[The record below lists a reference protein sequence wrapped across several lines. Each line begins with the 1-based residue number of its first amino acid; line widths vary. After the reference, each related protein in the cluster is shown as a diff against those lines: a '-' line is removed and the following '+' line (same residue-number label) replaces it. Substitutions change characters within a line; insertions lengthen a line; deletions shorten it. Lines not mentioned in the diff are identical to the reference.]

1 VYNPTIAIVILFS
14 SFVLLVMLRVPIAFT
29 LILSAIATAAY
40 MGLPIAVLAQQM
52 KTGIQSLA
60 LLTIPLFI
68 IAGEIMSEGGI
79 SQRLVTLAN
88 ALVGRL
94 RGGLAL
100 VDVVACM
107 FFGGITGSCVA
118 DVSAIGSIMIP
129 MMKKKGYD
137 NDYSVGITIS
147 AAVQG
152 VLVPPSHNMI
162 LYSIAAGTVAGGA
175 SVGALF
181 LAGIVPGVLLGVS
194 LMVSAYVIAL
204 IRKYPKG
211 ENFSFRALV
220 VALKGSILGLLTVI
234 IIMVGILAGVFTA
247 AESSAVAVVY
257 AFIVTFFVYREVSI
271 SRLKKVLFKA
281 TKTLAMVMSLI
292 ATASAFGY
300 ILATL
305 RVPMLITNVL
315 LSISHDKFVV
325 LLMVNLLL
333 LILGCIMD
341 MAPLILICTPILL
354 PALAGYPGWAGFG
367 ITPVHFGVI
376 LMLNLGIGL
385 LTPPV
390 GSALYVGCAIG
401 EIRIEKIMKGMVPFF
416 ATMLIVLMLITYLPD
431 ISTFIPRLFGFRA

>member
-1 VYNPTIAIVILFS
+1 MYNPTIAIVILFS

-181 LAGIVPGVLLGVS
+181 LSGIVPGVLLGVS
-194 LMVSAYVIAL
+194 LMVMAYVIAL

-211 ENFSFRALV
+211 EKFSFKALLA
-220 VALKGSILGLLTVI
+220 ALKGSILGLLTVV

-281 TKTLAMVMSLI
+281 TRTLAMVMSLI

-300 ILATL
+300 VLATL
-305 RVPMLITNVL
+305 RVPVLMTDVL
-315 LSISHDKFVV
+315 LSISHNKFVV

-341 MAPLILICTPILL
+341 MAPLILIMTPILL

-367 ITPVHFGVI
+367 VTPVHFGVI

-401 EIRIEKIMKGMVPFF
+401 EIKIEKIMRGMVPFF

-431 ISTFIPRLFGFRA
+431 ISTFIPRLFGFKA

>member
-1 VYNPTIAIVILFS
+1 
-14 SFVLLVMLRVPIAFT
+14 
-29 LILSAIATAAY
+29 

-211 ENFSFRALV
+211 ENFSFRALL

>member
-1 VYNPTIAIVILFS
+1 
-14 SFVLLVMLRVPIAFT
+14 
-29 LILSAIATAAY
+29 
-40 MGLPIAVLAQQM
+40 
-52 KTGIQSLA
+52 
-60 LLTIPLFI
+60 
-68 IAGEIMSEGGI
+68 
-79 SQRLVTLAN
+79 
-88 ALVGRL
+88 
-94 RGGLAL
+94 
-100 VDVVACM
+100 
-107 FFGGITGSCVA
+107 
-118 DVSAIGSIMIP
+118 
-129 MMKKKGYD
+129 
-137 NDYSVGITIS
+137 
-147 AAVQG
+147 
-152 VLVPPSHNMI
+152 MI

-194 LMVSAYVIAL
+194 LMVSAYIIAL

-211 ENFSFRALV
+211 DTFSFKALLQ
-220 VALKGSILGLLTVI
+220 ALRGSILGLLTVV

-281 TKTLAMVMSLI
+281 TRTLAMVMSLI
-292 ATASAFGY
+292 AAASAFGY

-305 RVPMLITNVL
+305 RVPMLMTSVL
-315 LSISHDKFVV
+315 LSISHDKLVV

-333 LILGCIMD
+333 LVLGCIMD

-401 EIRIEKIMKGMVPFF
+401 EIKIEKIMKGMVPFF
-416 ATMLIVLMLITYLPD
+416 ATMFIVLMLITYLPD
-431 ISTFIPRLFGFRA
+431 ISTVIPRLFGFRA

>member
-1 VYNPTIAIVILFS
+1 
-14 SFVLLVMLRVPIAFT
+14 M
-29 LILSAIATAAY
+29 
-40 MGLPIAVLAQQM
+40 
-52 KTGIQSLA
+52 
-60 LLTIPLFI
+60 
-68 IAGEIMSEGGI
+68 
-79 SQRLVTLAN
+79 
-88 ALVGRL
+88 
-94 RGGLAL
+94 
-100 VDVVACM
+100 
-107 FFGGITGSCVA
+107 
-118 DVSAIGSIMIP
+118 
-129 MMKKKGYD
+129 
-137 NDYSVGITIS
+137 
-147 AAVQG
+147 
-152 VLVPPSHNMI
+152 
-162 LYSIAAGTVAGGA
+162 
-175 SVGALF
+175 GALF

-204 IRKYPKG
+204 LRKYPKG
-211 ENFSFRALV
+211 SPFSFTTLLQAV
-220 VALKGSILGLLTVI
+220 KGSILGLLTVV
-234 IIMVGILAGVFTA
+234 IIMVGILAGIFTA

-257 AFIVTFFVYREVSI
+257 AFVVTFFVYREVSL

-281 TKTLAMVMSLI
+281 TRTLAMVMSLI

-305 RVPMLITNVL
+305 RVPMLMTSFL

-333 LILGCIMD
+333 LLLGCIMD
-341 MAPLILICTPILL
+341 MAPLILITTPILL

-416 ATMLIVLMLITYLPD
+416 ATMLVVLMLITYLPE
-431 ISTFIPRLFGFRA
+431 ISTFIPRLFGFKA

>member
-1 VYNPTIAIVILFS
+1 VF
-14 SFVLLVMLRVPIAFT
+14 LRVPIAFT
-29 LILSAIATAAY
+29 LMLSAIGTAAY
-40 MGLPIAVLAQQM
+40 MGLPIAALAQQM
-52 KTGIQSLA
+52 KTGVQSMG

-68 IAGEIMSEGGI
+68 IGEIMSEGGI
-79 SQRLVTLAN
+79 SNRLVVLAN
-88 ALVGRL
+88 ALVGRF

-118 DVSAIGSIMIP
+118 DVSAIGAIMVP
-129 MMKKKGYD
+129 MMKNKGYD
-137 NDYSVGITIS
+137 NDYAVGITIS

-162 LYSIAAGTVAGGA
+162 LYSIAAGTIAGGA

-194 LMVSAYVIAL
+194 LMISAYVIAL

-211 ENFSFRALV
+211 EKLSWKATL
-220 VALKGSILGLLTVI
+220 VALKGSILGLLTVV
-234 IIMVGILAGVFTA
+234 IIMVGILSGVFTA

-257 AFIVTFFVYREVSI
+257 AFIVTFFVYREVGI
-271 SRLKKVLFKA
+271 GRLKRVLFKA
-281 TKTLAMVMSLI
+281 TKTLAIVMTLI

-305 RVPMLITNVL
+305 QVPQRMTTVL
-315 LSISHDKFVV
+315 LDISHNKYVV
-325 LLMVNLLL
+325 LLLVNLLL
-333 LILGCIMD
+333 LFLGCIMD
-341 MAPLILICTPILL
+341 MAPLILITTPILL

-367 ITPVHFGVI
+367 VTPVHFGVI

-401 EIRIEKIMKGMVPFF
+401 ETKIEKILKGMIPFYATMFVVLMLLTYLPFF
-416 ATMLIVLMLITYLPD
+416 ATYV
-431 ISTFIPRLFGFRA
+431 PRFFGFKA